1 MEPLWSPVVSSE
13 TSETPKKTRARTHHR
28 RRYRTRK
35 PMQQPT
41 QVKITSSVP
50 VEPGTLLRIP
60 SATRSASRSGTAACA
75 SASSLTSPVVNRG
88 RRRDHAGRD
97 SARRA
102 DRGEAGVPLVQAHAR
117 EGGARDWPAADLA
130 LPASWALVVEGHQR
144 RLRSARRCAQR
155 GTRRPPEPDTDR
167 PRASDTRGRDRS
179 PRGCSRRCR
188 VRGGGQPT
196 WSRSSRQR
204 DLRRPNEKS
213 PGREGQKPF

>member
-1 MEPLWSPVVSSE
+1 
-13 TSETPKKTRARTHHR
+13 
-28 RRYRTRK
+28 
-35 PMQQPT
+35 MQQPT

-60 SATRSASRSGTAACA
+60 VRDTVSEQVGNGGVRERVVVDFTRRRPERRQG
-75 SASSLTSPVVNRG
+75 NRA

-144 RLRSARRCAQR
+144 RLRAARRCAQR

-204 DLRRPNEKS
+204 GLRRPNEKAPAAKARS
-213 PGREGQKPF
+213 LFRSSR

>member
-75 SASSLTSPVVNRG
+75 SASSLTSPVVDLNDVRAIELAGGTMRAGIPPVGPTGEKRAFHSFRHTHAKVALETG
-88 RRRDHAGRD
+88 RQLIWL
-97 SARRA
+97 S
-102 DRGEAGVPLVQAHAR
+102 
-117 EGGARDWPAADLA
+117 
-130 LPASWALVVEGHQR
+130 R
-144 RLRSARRCAQR
+144 RLGHSSLKVTSDVYGPPRRCAQR

-167 PRASDTRGRDRS
+167 PRESDTRGRDKS
-179 PRGCSRRCR
+179 ARGCSRRCR

-196 WSRSSRQR
+196 WSRSSRHR
-204 DLRRPNEKS
+204 
-213 PGREGQKPF
+213 G